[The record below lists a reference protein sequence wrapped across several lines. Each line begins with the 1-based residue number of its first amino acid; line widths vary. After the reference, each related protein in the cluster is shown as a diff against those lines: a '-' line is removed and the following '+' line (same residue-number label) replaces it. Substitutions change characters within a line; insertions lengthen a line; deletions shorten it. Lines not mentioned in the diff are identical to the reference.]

1 MVIPYNEFR
10 GRSRRF
16 RYKKMW
22 QANFERLKI
31 EHLTFEI
38 ISNIFALIRCAHA
51 FIICSLEFRIAT
63 ADRTPEFGAEY

>member
-1 MVIPYNEFR
+1 
-10 GRSRRF
+10 
-16 RYKKMW
+16 MW

-31 EHLTFEI
+31 EHLTFEM